1 MDSSSGSE
9 PSPESSKSIIQKLKE
24 IEQAV
29 WKRRPILE
37 EVVSKRSDKSLY
49 EYAQGFVDVNPVPEL
64 EKRRPELFAVVEKL
78 LQERVGIEV
87 ARGVIKQ
94 LQKLPLV
101 STADHHGPINN
112 PFFVNSN
119 IISGIPQVAMADP
132 EVKYLVAFSFAS
144 ISINNSSYPRGI
156 EFNTDQDGIAKVSFF
171 PDKLKMGV
179 AYITRAFTAEDLGRA
194 IKEIQQ
200 KEREG
205 FISKD
210 KSEKIVS
217 LVKKYFAAE
226 HVLDSENFASQI
238 TKLNLDLWP
247 ALFGSKPCPDLIY
260 LEIET
265 IVAELLQNHHLK
277 DSNSLIYKF
286 LFDEQWRELVYKHF
300 NNIDGAFS
308 LEQGWGSFMFW
319 GMDEKGR
326 RVALSL
332 NSDNLVSKDGKYVFE
347 YTPTGIASALQQK
360 QIFSSMLVCYLMIAL
375 YYGIKCLGGFSQVHD
390 LTLTKEAWIAML
402 KELGEI
408 QEAEA
413 VLPMQTKEYGGDGM
427 MLAYLPSDSGK
438 ISPAYGVEMAIGE
451 AEGEFDQYVEFSKS
465 VTISEAIAPMMPE
478 IYNVLYSQDERNP
491 ELSELSSADIT
502 KAICLLDKLS
512 DKRVG

>member
-49 EYAQGFVDVNPVPEL
+49 EYAQGFVDINPVPEL
-64 EKRRPELFAVVEKL
+64 EKRRPELFSVVEKL
-78 LQERVGIEV
+78 LQERVGAEV
-87 ARGVIKQ
+87 AQGVVRQ
-94 LQKLPLV
+94 LQKIPLV

-119 IISGIPQVAMADP
+119 IISGIPHGAVADSDI
-132 EVKYLVAFSFAS
+132 KYLIAFSFAS

-156 EFNTDQDGIAKVSFF
+156 EFNTDHDGIAKVSFF

-179 AYITRAFTAEDLGRA
+179 AYVTRAFTNEDLDRA
-194 IKEIQQ
+194 VKEIKQ
-200 KEREG
+200 KEGEG
-205 FISKD
+205 FIARD
-210 KSEKIVS
+210 KSEKMVS
-217 LVKKYFAAE
+217 VIRKHFAAD
-226 HVLDSENFASQI
+226 HVLKSEDFASQI

-247 ALFGSKPCPDLIY
+247 ALFGGNPCPDLIY

-265 IVAELLQNHHLK
+265 IVTELLLNHHLK
-277 DSNSLIYKF
+277 NQTSLIYKF
-286 LFDEQWRELVYKHF
+286 LFDEKWRKLIYKYF

-319 GMDEKGR
+319 GLDEKGR
-326 RVALSL
+326 RVALNL
-332 NSDNLVSKDGKYVFE
+332 QDDRLVSKDGKYSFAYKSE
-347 YTPTGIASALQQK
+347 DIAKALRAK
-360 QIFSSMLVCYLMIAL
+360 QIFPSMLVCYLMISL

-390 LTLTKEAWIAML
+390 LTLTKEAWISML
-402 KELGEI
+402 HELGEF

-438 ISPAYGVEMAIGE
+438 ILPAYGLEMAIGE
-451 AEGEFDQYVEFSKS
+451 AEGGFDQYVEFSKS

-478 IYNVLYSQDERNP
+478 IYNVLYSQDERRP
-491 ELSELSSADIT
+491 ELSELESAEIA

-512 DKRVG
+512 GKKTN